1 MLEPFLRGNQAGFR
15 PGKSTTSQILGLRR
29 ILEGVRQKD
38 LPAVLV
44 FVDFC
49 KALDSINHATMFEI
63 LSAYGIPPNLL
74 DAIKLTYNNL
84 RARIKTTEG
93 NTDYFRMFAGV
104 MQGDTLAPYLFV
116 IVLDY
121 AMRKAITGRENE
133 LGLTLQHRQSSR
145 FPEQSICDLDFA
157 DDIVLL
163 SNEIEQARK
172 LLQSVQREC
181 RSVGLELNAKKT

>member
-1 MLEPFLRGNQAGFR
+1 
-15 PGKSTTSQILGLRR
+15 
-29 ILEGVRQKD
+29 
-38 LPAVLV
+38 
-44 FVDFC
+44 
-49 KALDSINHATMFEI
+49 
-63 LSAYGIPPNLL
+63 
-74 DAIKLTYNNL
+74 
-84 RARIKTTEG
+84 
-93 NTDYFRMFAGV
+93 

-157 DDIVLL
+157 DDIVLS

-172 LLQSVQREC
+172 LLQSVQKEC
-181 RSVGLELNAKKT
+181 RSVGLELNAKKTEAMYFNTDVAEIDTLDGYQIKRLKQNQEIRILCILVATAANVETLPPEKQSFSTGVKLGLSPKARKPALMDATLACYAQ

>member
-1 MLEPFLRGNQAGFR
+1 MM
-15 PGKSTTSQILGLRR
+15 R
-29 ILEGVRQKD
+29 ILK
-38 LPAVLV
+38 
-44 FVDFC
+44 
-49 KALDSINHATMFEI
+49 
-63 LSAYGIPPNLL
+63 AYGIPPNML
-74 DAIKLTYNNL
+74 DAIKLIYNNL

-133 LGLTLQHRQSSR
+133 LGPILQHRQSSR

-157 DDIVLL
+157 DDIV
-163 SNEIEQARK
+163 
-172 LLQSVQREC
+172 
-181 RSVGLELNAKKT
+181 

>member
-1 MLEPFLRGNQAGFR
+1 
-15 PGKSTTSQILGLRR
+15 
-29 ILEGVRQKD
+29 
-38 LPAVLV
+38 
-44 FVDFC
+44 
-49 KALDSINHATMFEI
+49 
-63 LSAYGIPPNLL
+63 
-74 DAIKLTYNNL
+74 
-84 RARIKTTEG
+84 
-93 NTDYFRMFAGV
+93 MFAGV

-172 LLQSVQREC
+172 LLQSVQKEC
-181 RSVGLELNAKKT
+181 RSVGLELNAKKTEAMYFNTDVAEIDTIDG